1 MLFTDIKSQSTVQR
15 VKTRNTYSKI
25 KQKIE
30 MQSIAKRKK
39 KVKKRIKNI
48 IKQIVKK

>member
-1 MLFTDIKSQSTVQR
+1 MLLTDIKSQSTVQR

-30 MQSIAKRKK
+30 TQSMAKK
-39 KVKKRIKNI
+39 KKHVKKRIKNI
-48 IKQIVKK
+48 IIQIVKK